1 MKPAFLILCTAALIT
16 AFVVADRGPQIFG
29 STFTTETA
37 AATET
42 TAASAATPAT
52 PAGAVEVKIDNFA
65 FAPATITVPA
75 GTSIRW
81 VNEDET
87 IHNVVSSDKSF
98 RSKALDTNE
107 DFSFTF
113 TKPGTYTYIC
123 SLHPRMTGKVIVE

>member
-1 MKPAFLILCTAALIT
+1 MKLTFLILCTAALIT
-16 AFVVADRGPQIFG
+16 TFIIADKGPQIFG
-29 STFTTETA
+29 ITFAAETA
-37 AATET
+37 PATA
-42 TAASAATPAT
+42 AASAAAPAA
-52 PAGAVEVKIDNFA
+52 PAGVVEVKIDNFA

-81 VNEDET
+81 INDDET

-107 DFSFTF
+107 EFSFTF
-113 TKPGTYTYIC
+113 TKPGTYSYIC